1 MSLTEKDIKKIAHL
15 ARLQIS
21 EQDIPAYQT
30 ELSRILGMIDQMNE
44 VDTATVE
51 PLSHPGDEGLRL
63 RPDQAQAVIDR
74 DRLQGGAPST
84 ERGLYLV
91 PKVVD

>member
-15 ARLQIS
+15 ARLHIT

-30 ELSRILGMIDQMNE
+30 GLSRILGMIDQMNE
-44 VDTATVE
+44 VDTSTVE
-51 PLSHPGDEGLRL
+51 PLAHPGEEQLRL
-63 RPDQAQAVIDR
+63 RPDCADAPADR
-74 DRLQGGAPST
+74 ERLQQVAPAT